1 MIKALAE
8 VANAFDDDL
17 KYMMVIGE
25 HPDGECQMGQPGTD
39 AESHHPPQQ
48 EPDPSEVREL
58 ITVAYN
64 RLRRQNAHIDH
75 WYLDRF
81 KEQRLTD
88 EQIQGDLQKAMK
100 NRKLVAELCAELANA
115 LDKL

>member
-1 MIKALAE
+1 MNKTLVE
-8 VANAFDDDL
+8 VANASDDDM

-25 HPDGECQMGQPGTD
+25 HPDVERQMGQPGTD
-39 AESHHPPQQ
+39 PENHLPRQQ

-58 ITVAYN
+58 MTVAYN